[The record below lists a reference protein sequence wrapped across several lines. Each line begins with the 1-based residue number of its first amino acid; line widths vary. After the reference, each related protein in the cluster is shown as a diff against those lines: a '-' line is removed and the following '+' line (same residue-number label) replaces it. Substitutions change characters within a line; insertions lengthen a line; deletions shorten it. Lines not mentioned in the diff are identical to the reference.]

1 MKNREF
7 RTLMAVALMT
17 AMVAVGIHGTTMY
30 AHAADQTKTAATE
43 NISSREAKAQKNET
57 VYVKLDANGNKKMIE
72 VSDQLKNISDL
83 TKIEDISDLQ
93 NIENVKGDETFAQ
106 SGTSLAWDGNGSD
119 ICYQGTTDKELP
131 VGITITYELDGKRVT
146 AEELEG
152 KSGHL
157 KIRYEYQNTTGA
169 NGENYTPFAMVT
181 GLVLDTDKFT
191 NVAVENGKLI
201 SDGER
206 EIAIGIG
213 IPKMKETL
221 GVNDLDIP
229 DYFELEADVTEYE
242 AIEGITVATNSIFN
256 EVSTDKFDSLDELKD
271 SMSELQSAADQLVD
285 GSGELKDGLDTLLES
300 SGTLID
306 GIGELADGGNQ
317 LAVGTKTLSSGA
329 VELKEGAGTLAA
341 GTSALSSG
349 AGTLAAGAESVSD
362 GTQSALAGMNQ
373 LYGGIESLNQG
384 IGSLQTQATAGMA
397 QLLNGAAALESGV
410 GEAASGAALLQQG
423 ISSAAQ
429 AAQDLSG
436 AAAKLAAGIPS
447 QVTGHINEQVVVN
460 NSQQIASL
468 QQIKAT
474 CKDDSINAQIDAV
487 ITSLQSQTVTVE
499 KDVLVELGL
508 DVQRQTA
515 ATIAQEADALAAQLS
530 EQGQIGAG
538 ASELS
543 TALNGPL
550 KEGAVS
556 LNAGM
561 GQMAQALDAG
571 VNQLSVGTGM
581 LLSGENGNGGAAA
594 LKSGMTALVS
604 GAKQVSDGSKSL
616 SDNLKTAE
624 SGANALAAGSES
636 LASGAEEVK
645 NGSATLSVGLETL
658 RQGSGAL
665 VEGVTKLD
673 EGAGKLQDGMIQFN
687 EEGIEKLVS
696 AFSGD
701 TEKLLDKMN
710 EMLDASREYKS
721 FSGISNGMDG
731 EVKFVFVM
739 DK

>member
-17 AMVAVGIHGTTMY
+17 AMVAGGIHGTTMY

-43 NISSREAKAQKNET
+43 NISSGEAKAQKNET
-57 VYVKLDANGNKKMIE
+57 VYVKLDANGNKKMVE

-83 TKIEDISDLQ
+83 IKIEDISELQ
-93 NIENVKGDETFAQ
+93 NIVNVKGDETFTQ

-131 VGITITYELDGKRVT
+131 VGIKITYELDGKTVT

-157 KIRYEYQNTTGA
+157 KIRYEYQNMTGV

-181 GLVLDTDKFT
+181 GLLLDTDKFT

-206 EIAIGIG
+206 ELAIGIG
-213 IPKMKETL
+213 IPRMKETL
-221 GVNDLDIP
+221 GVSNLNIP
-229 DYFELEADVTEYE
+229 DYFEIEADVTAYE
-242 AIEGITVATNSIFN
+242 AMEGITVATNSVFN
-256 EVSTDKFDSLDELKD
+256 EVSTDKFDSLDELKA
-271 SMSELQSAADQLVD
+271 SMSELQSAANQLVD

-300 SGTLID
+300 SGTLIS
-306 GIGELADGGNQ
+306 GIGDLADGGNQ
-317 LAVGTKTLSSGA
+317 LATGTKTLSSGA

-362 GTQSALAGMNQ
+362 GAQSALVGMNQ

-384 IGSLQTQATAGMA
+384 IGSLQTQASAGMA

-410 GEAASGAALLQQG
+410 GEAASGAAQLQQG
-423 ISSAAQ
+423 ISRAAEI
-429 AAQDLSG
+429 AQNLSR
-436 AAAKLAAGIPS
+436 AAAGIPS

-460 NSQQIASL
+460 NSQQIDSL
-468 QQIKAT
+468 QQIKAACANET
-474 CKDDSINAQIDAV
+474 VREEIDAL
-487 ITSLQSQTVTVE
+487 ISSLQNQTVTVD
-499 KDVLVELGL
+499 KDVQVELGL
-508 DVQRQTA
+508 DIQRQI
-515 ATIAQEADALAAQLS
+515 ATIAQGTGALAAQLG
-530 EQGQIGAG
+530 EQGQIGEG
-538 ASELS
+538 AAALS
-543 TALNGPL
+543 TALNGPI
-550 KEGAVS
+550 KDGVGTV
-556 LNAGM
+556 NTGM
-561 GQMAQALDAG
+561 SQMAQALDDG
-571 VNQLSVGTGM
+571 VNQLSAGTGI
-581 LLSGENGNGGAAA
+581 LLSGEDGTGGAAA

-645 NGSATLSVGLETL
+645 NGSATLSAGLETL
-658 RQGSGAL
+658 KKGSDAL
-665 VEGVTKLD
+665 LEGVTKLD
-673 EGAGKLQDGMIQFN
+673 EGAGTLQDGMIQFN

-696 AFSGD
+696 AFGGD

-710 EMLDASREYKS
+710 EMLDASRAYKS
-721 FSGISNGMDG
+721 FSGISDGMNG
-731 EVKFVFVM
+731 EVKFIFVM

>member
-17 AMVAVGIHGTTMY
+17 AMVAGGIHGTTMY
-30 AHAADQTKTAATE
+30 AHAADQTKTAVTE
-43 NISSREAKAQKNET
+43 SISSGEAKAQKNET
-57 VYVKLDANGNKKMIE
+57 VYVKLDANGNKKMVE

-242 AIEGITVATNSIFN
+242 AMEGITVATNSIFN
-256 EVSTDKFDSLDELKD
+256 EVSTDRFDSLDELKD

-341 GTSALSSG
+341 GTGALSSG

-362 GTQSALAGMNQ
+362 GAQSALAGMNQ

-397 QLLNGAAALESGV
+397 QLFNGAGALQSGIDS
-410 GEAASGAALLQQG
+410 AASGAVQLQAG
-423 ISSAAQ
+423 ISSAAK
-429 AAQDLSG
+429 AAQNLSG
-436 AAAKLAAGIPS
+436 AAAQLAVGIPS

-468 QQIKAT
+468 QQIKAA
-474 CKDDSINAQIDAV
+474 CADESINAQIDAV
-487 ITSLQSQTVTVE
+487 IVSLENQTVTVD
-499 KDVLVELGL
+499 KDVQVELGL
-508 DVQRQTA
+508 DIQRQI
-515 ATIAQEADALAAQLS
+515 ATIAQGTDELADQLR

-538 ASELS
+538 ASALS
-543 TALNGPL
+543 TKLSGPL
-550 KEGAVS
+550 KEGAES

-561 GQMAQALDAG
+561 SEMAQELDAG

-581 LLSGENGNGGAAA
+581 LLSGEDGNGGAAA
-594 LKSGMTALVS
+594 LKGGMTALAS

-624 SGANALAAGSES
+624 SGANALAAGSKS

-645 NGSATLSVGLETL
+645 NGSATLSAGLETL

-696 AFSGD
+696 VFGGD
-701 TEKLLDKMN
+701 VEKLLDKMN

-721 FSGISNGMDG
+721 FSGISDGMDG

>member
-17 AMVAVGIHGTTMY
+17 AMVAGGIHGTTMY
-30 AHAADQTKTAATE
+30 AHAADQTKTAVTE
-43 NISSREAKAQKNET
+43 SISSGEAKAQKNET
-57 VYVKLDANGNKKMIE
+57 VYVKLDANGNKKMVE

-106 SGTSLAWDGNGSD
+106 SGTSLEWDGNGSD

-242 AIEGITVATNSIFN
+242 AMEGITVATNSIFN
-256 EVSTDKFDSLDELKD
+256 EVSTDRFDSLDELKD

-362 GTQSALAGMNQ
+362 GAQSALAGMNQ

-384 IGSLQTQATAGMA
+384 IGSFQTQASAGMA
-397 QLLNGAAALESGV
+397 Q
-410 GEAASGAALLQQG
+410 
-423 ISSAAQ
+423 
-429 AAQDLSG
+429 
-436 AAAKLAAGIPS
+436 
-447 QVTGHINEQVVVN
+447 
-460 NSQQIASL
+460 
-468 QQIKAT
+468 
-474 CKDDSINAQIDAV
+474 
-487 ITSLQSQTVTVE
+487 
-499 KDVLVELGL
+499 
-508 DVQRQTA
+508 
-515 ATIAQEADALAAQLS
+515 
-530 EQGQIGAG
+530 IGRAH
-538 ASELS
+538 
-543 TALNGPL
+543 
-550 KEGAVS
+550 V
-556 LNAGM
+556 
-561 GQMAQALDAG
+561 
-571 VNQLSVGTGM
+571 
-581 LLSGENGNGGAAA
+581 
-594 LKSGMTALVS
+594 
-604 GAKQVSDGSKSL
+604 
-616 SDNLKTAE
+616 
-624 SGANALAAGSES
+624 
-636 LASGAEEVK
+636 
-645 NGSATLSVGLETL
+645 
-658 RQGSGAL
+658 
-665 VEGVTKLD
+665 
-673 EGAGKLQDGMIQFN
+673 
-687 EEGIEKLVS
+687 
-696 AFSGD
+696 
-701 TEKLLDKMN
+701 
-710 EMLDASREYKS
+710 
-721 FSGISNGMDG
+721 
-731 EVKFVFVM
+731 
-739 DK
+739 

>member
-17 AMVAVGIHGTTMY
+17 AMVAGGIHGTTMY
-30 AHAADQTKTAATE
+30 AHAADQTKTAVTE
-43 NISSREAKAQKNET
+43 SISSGEAKAQKNET
-57 VYVKLDANGNKKMIE
+57 VYVKLDANGNKKMVE

-229 DYFELEADVTEYE
+229 DYFELEADVTAYE
-242 AIEGITVATNSIFN
+242 AMEGITVATNSIFN
-256 EVSTDKFDSLDELKD
+256 EVSTDRFDSLDELKD

-341 GTSALSSG
+341 GTGALSSG

-362 GTQSALAGMNQ
+362 GAQSALAGMNQ

-384 IGSLQTQATAGMA
+384 IGSLQTQATAGME
-397 QLLNGAAALESGV
+397 QLCSGAGALQSGIDS
-410 GEAASGAALLQQG
+410 AASGAVQLQAG
-423 ISSAAQ
+423 ISREAKAAQ
-429 AAQDLSG
+429 NLLG
-436 AAAKLAAGIPS
+436 AATKLAAEIPS
-447 QVTGHINEQVVVN
+447 QVTVHINEQVDVN
-460 NSQQIASL
+460 NSEQIDRL
-468 QQIKAT
+468 CYIKEN
-474 CKDDSINAQIDAV
+474 CKDEGIKEQIDAV
-487 ITSLQSQTVTVE
+487 ITSLRTQKVTVD
-499 KDVLVELGL
+499 KDVQKELGL
-508 DVQRQTA
+508 DIQKQA
-515 ATIAQEADALAAQLS
+515 AAIAQETDALAAQLS
-530 EQGQIGAG
+530 EQGPIGAG
-538 ASELS
+538 SSKLS

-550 KEGAVS
+550 KEGAVA
-556 LNAGM
+556 LNARM
-561 GQMAQALDAG
+561 SEMAQALDAG

-594 LKSGMTALVS
+594 LKSGMTALVG

-624 SGANALAAGSES
+624 SGANALAVGSKS

-645 NGSATLSVGLETL
+645 NGSATLFAGLEAL

-665 VEGVTKLD
+665 IEGVTKLD

-696 AFSGD
+696 AFGGD